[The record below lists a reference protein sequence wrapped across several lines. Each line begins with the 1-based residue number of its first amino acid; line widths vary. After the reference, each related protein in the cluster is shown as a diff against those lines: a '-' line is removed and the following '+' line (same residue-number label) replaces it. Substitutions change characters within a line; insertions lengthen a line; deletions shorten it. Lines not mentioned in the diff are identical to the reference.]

1 MALSEHYAL
10 LASRVVST
18 VRPEIEQKVT
28 ELTHKYRRLNAGDLR
43 LRLWIVEATIVL
55 LAGESSTA
63 DEARL
68 EQFFGAFW
76 SDVSKQLLADFPGRD
91 VLQDFD
97 TGMDRLTA
105 EIASDRQ
112 QLAPEKASLSLSNRI
127 TAFLEISE
135 QEPLEY
141 GYKLSTSTKFLD
153 NLPE

>member
-1 MALSEHYAL
+1 MAQSEHYAL

-18 VRPEIEQKVT
+18 LRPEVEQKAS
-28 ELTHKYRRLNAGDLR
+28 ELTQKHPGLNAGDLR

-63 DEARL
+63 DVARL

-76 SDVSKQLLADFPGRD
+76 TDISKELLHDFPGRD
-91 VLQDFD
+91 ILQEFD

-112 QLAPEKASLSLSNRI
+112 QGPEDVSLSMSNRI
-127 TAFLEISE
+127 TAFLEVPE
-135 QEPLEY
+135 QEPLGY

-153 NLPE
+153 HLPE

>member
-1 MALSEHYAL
+1 M
-10 LASRVVST
+10 
-18 VRPEIEQKVT
+18 
-28 ELTHKYRRLNAGDLR
+28 NAGDLR

-63 DEARL
+63 DVARL
-68 EQFFGAFW
+68 EQFFDAFW
-76 SDVSKQLLADFPGRD
+76 SDISRQLLADFPGRD

-112 QLAPEKASLSLSNRI
+112 QLAPENVSTAMAKRI
-127 TAFLEISE
+127 TAFLEVHE

-141 GYKLSTSTKFLD
+141 GYKLATSTKFLD
-153 NLPE
+153 HLPE